1 MRAVEFVI
9 QIGGYRGGRTRGL
22 LVCTGS
28 CESMRCFGMKREVM
42 GSFLFMGDFNGRCSP
57 LEGGDCAVSDGFG
70 GRAVAADF

>member
-1 MRAVEFVI
+1 
-9 QIGGYRGGRTRGL
+9 
-22 LVCTGS
+22 
-28 CESMRCFGMKREVM
+28 MRCFGMKREVM